1 MGSGAMEDYTLSIII
16 PCFNERHTI
25 EKLLAKVNQSPV
37 KNKEI
42 IAIDDGSTDGTREL
56 LQNELKSLLHVLVI
70 NEENLGKGAAI
81 HKGIKAATG
90 DFIIIQDADLEYDPD
105 EYPKLLQPLLEDKAD
120 VVYGSRFLGGD
131 SRRVLFYWHS
141 VGNKLLTTLS
151 NMFSNLNMSDMETC
165 FKVFRSELIKSIH
178 LRECRFGF
186 EPEITLKIARN
197 PDIRIYEVG
206 VSYHGRT
213 YREGKKINWKD
224 GFSALSCIL
233 KYGLLRSD

>member
-1 MGSGAMEDYTLSIII
+1 MEDYTLSVII

-25 EKLLAKVNQSPV
+25 EKLLIKVNESPV
-37 KNKEI
+37 KHKEV

-56 LQNELKSLLHVLVI
+56 LQNELKSLLHVLLI

-81 HKGIKAATG
+81 QKGIKAASG
-90 DFIIIQDADLEYDPD
+90 DYIIIQDADLEYDPD
-105 EYPKLLQPLLEDKAD
+105 EYPKLLKPLIENKAD

-141 VGNKLLTTLS
+141 VGNKILTTLS
-151 NMFSNLNMSDMETC
+151 NMFSNLNMTDMETC
-165 FKVFRSELIKSIH
+165 FKVFRAELIKSIH
-178 LRECRFGF
+178 LRESRFGF
-186 EPEITLKIARN
+186 EPEITLKIARD

-206 VSYHGRT
+206 ISYHGRT

-224 GFSALSCIL
+224 GFSALYCIF
-233 KYGLLRSD
+233 KYGLLRTD

>member
-1 MGSGAMEDYTLSIII
+1 MEDYTLSIII
-16 PCFNERHTI
+16 PCFNERYTI
-25 EKLLAKVNQSPV
+25 EKLLTKVNGSLV

-42 IAIDDGSTDGTREL
+42 IVIDDGSTDGTGKL
-56 LQNELKSLLHVLVI
+56 LQNELKPLFHILI
-70 NEENLGKGAAI
+70 NNKENLGKGAAI
-81 HKGIKAATG
+81 HKGIEAANG
-90 DFIIIQDADLEYDPD
+90 DFIIIQDADLEYDPND
-105 EYPKLLQPLLEDKAD
+105 YPKLLQPLLEGKAD

-131 SRRVLFYWHS
+131 SRRILFYWHS
-141 VGNKLLTTLS
+141 VGNKVLTTLS
-151 NMFSNLNMSDMETC
+151 NMFSNLNMTDMETC
-165 FKVFRSELIKSIH
+165 FKVFRAELIKSIH
-178 LRECRFGF
+178 LRERRFGF

-224 GFSALSCIL
+224 GFSALYCIF